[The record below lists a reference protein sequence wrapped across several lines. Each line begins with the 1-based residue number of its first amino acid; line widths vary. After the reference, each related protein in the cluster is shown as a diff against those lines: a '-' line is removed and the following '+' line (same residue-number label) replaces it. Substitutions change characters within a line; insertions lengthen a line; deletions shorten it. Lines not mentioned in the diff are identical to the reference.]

1 MLFLTSIPAFLSLRS
16 WSQGGKL
23 TEIIP
28 LAATGGY
35 LCSTVLICEAVLQ
48 KYYLSGNNT
57 TGINAAV
64 ACYFLFIFFYG
75 STVDCA
81 AYVYVSEIWPT
92 HLRSKG
98 NTIGLASFFCF
109 AIAYT
114 SPASTAFAT
123 IGWKYYWTR
132 ICVCIASST
141 AMMFV
146 CPEVS
151 QWRRSD

>member
-1 MLFLTSIPAFLSLRS
+1 MPSLESFGAGRLTDDLFNPSVI
-16 WSQGGKL
+16 
-23 TEIIP
+23 
-28 LAATGGY
+28 GGY
-35 LCSTVLICEAVLQ
+35 LCSAILICEAVLQ
-48 KYYLSGNNT
+48 KYYLDGHSKS
-57 TGINAAV
+57 GINAAV

-98 NTIGLASFFCF
+98 TTIGLVSFFSC
-109 AIAYT
+109 AIAFT

-123 IGWKYYWTR
+123 IGWKYYWTM
-132 ICVCIASST
+132 ICVCIISAT
-141 AMMFV
+141 VMIFL

-151 QWRRSD
+151 QFRSTASPASS